1 MSPLPPARNQA
12 WFIEAI
18 YRQLSEHLN
27 LSQRYI
33 LGSCSY
39 GNRRF
44 TRPPGPCPGSQIW
57 GTCPKFL
64 CSVRM
69 NDLTPSQYPFAG
81 RVSSVIPFLPFTPD
95 EQAVIAHKYLLD
107 LVTSMKQPKAIQ
119 QSQLIGAINLRFR
132 QETALCRNLASK
144 DYHADTGARS
154 LEAAVKRR
162 VRNAVVRKSLES
174 SQVTHEENTVE
185 DYVVDIGSQGEIV
198 VLDT

>member
-1 MSPLPPARNQA
+1 
-12 WFIEAI
+12 
-18 YRQLSEHLN
+18 
-27 LSQRYI
+27 
-33 LGSCSY
+33 
-39 GNRRF
+39 
-44 TRPPGPCPGSQIW
+44 
-57 GTCPKFL
+57 
-64 CSVRM
+64 M

-95 EQAVIAHKYLLD
+95 ERAVIAHKYLLN

-119 QSQLIGAINLRFR
+119 QSQLIGVINLRFR

-162 VRNAVVRKSLES
+162 VRNAVVRKYLES

-198 VLDT
+198 VLDNYMIRHGYNSGRLESLEAWRQYIDAVGCCSRQLRSEKPTDLQHRCNLPDSERHSPLQQTNTA